1 MTLIDRCSQLLCPQR
16 YQESVQQAPDIE
28 MAQSVRSSRS
38 TSEDRI
44 HFLRPSDGKRW
55 KYYQKIIF
63 LGSLLSSS
71 AGLGYFL
78 SLGDS
83 NNTVNPSHSSKNNS
97 GIDSLCKV
105 SDNDFNTMD
114 AWVTNYLGMEGLD
127 DFIILPKMRQ
137 LINQSFQINSSS
149 SSCFG
154 DIVTQQKMVTFCK
167 NQEDILGLIAQFIYI
182 SGGYEY
188 FHKQSNL
195 TTQDYEFLGRLGRF
209 PSSSFYFGHDIVGIT
224 GTHLRQRGSDG
235 SYFNDYMLIKNGT
248 LQVKTPAFSAYGPFG
263 NGGYGPTQIIK
274 KGGDFYL
281 LPASGNYEAE
291 MLLPS
296 GNYLI
301 KFRHYLPEEGV
312 ICNYSHSWL
321 WSSGE
326 RAVRV
331 PDRASINELF
341 QLAQILDGDNPC
353 RFPGF
358 DEAYYDGSTVNSL
371 KQLFLNRT
379 TDTFSPFRLVYKCPE
394 LGKQGVP
401 AEFYDQFLVSRSRSF
416 KFQDGK
422 FLPELTTLLPQSQVR
437 QLIFI

>member
-1 MTLIDRCSQLLCPQR
+1 MKLTGRFSQLFCPQR
-16 YQESVQQAPDIE
+16 YQTRFQQAPDIE
-28 MAQSVRSSRS
+28 MAQSASRN
-38 TSEDRI
+38 TSEDRN
-44 HFLRPSDGKRW
+44 HLLRPSDGKRW
-55 KYYQKIIF
+55 KYYQKIF
-63 LGSLLSSS
+63 LLGSLLSSS

-83 NNTVNPSHSSKNNS
+83 NNTVKPIHISKNNS
-97 GIDSLCKV
+97 GIECKV
-105 SDNDFNTMD
+105 TDNDFHIMD
-114 AWVTNYLGMEGLD
+114 AWVTQYLRMEDLD
-127 DFIILPKMRQ
+127 DSRILPEIRQ

-149 SSCFG
+149 SSCFR

-182 SGGYEY
+182 VDGYEY
-188 FHKQSNL
+188 FHEQSNL
-195 TTQDYEFLGRLGRF
+195 TTQDYEFLDRLGRF

-224 GTHLRQRGSDG
+224 GAHLRQRGSDG
-235 SYFNDYMLIKNGT
+235 PYFNDYMLIKNGT
-248 LQVKTPAFSAYGPFG
+248 LQVKTPVFSAYGPFG
-263 NGGYGPTQIIK
+263 NGGYGSTQIIK

-358 DEAYYDGSTVNSL
+358 DEDYYDGSTVNSL

-422 FLPELTTLLPQSQVR
+422 FLPELTTLLPQYQVS